1 VSTDSLLLVAS
12 MLSRVLI
19 SAGLIIV
26 LLLLRRRRK
35 ERKLREG
42 IGCMHGFFFENWWNV
57 RRKTRKKD
65 GE

>member
-1 VSTDSLLLVAS
+1 

-35 ERKLREG
+35 ERKLRDG
-42 IGCMHGFFFENWWNV
+42 IGCMHGIFFENWWNV